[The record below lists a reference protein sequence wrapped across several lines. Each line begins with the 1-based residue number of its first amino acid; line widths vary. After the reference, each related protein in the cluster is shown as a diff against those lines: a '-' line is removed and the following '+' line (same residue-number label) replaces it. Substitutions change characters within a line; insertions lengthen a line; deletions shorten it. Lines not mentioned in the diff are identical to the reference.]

1 MDKSRRVVV
10 TGIGNVTSLGANV
23 AQSFNNLCNGVSG
36 IRFMTKEDGPDWED
50 FPYPTCAPVHPDF
63 NKELILERYPHVNT
77 PGAYAISALEEALE
91 DSNFKPET
99 EKERNRTGVVCSMVH
114 GPYLEGEAMMRKYH
128 DSGKTKIDPNYYYI
142 EHNVFMLHTAAQ
154 IVGASG
160 YMASPSHACSN
171 GGQNV
176 GKAYRAIKRGYAD
189 AVVAVSADNTMTPF
203 WNYEWVITGLSPKEV
218 SDPKTIMRPFDMD
231 R

>member
-1 MDKSRRVVV
+1 
-10 TGIGNVTSLGANV
+10 
-23 AQSFNNLCNGVSG
+23 
-36 IRFMTKEDGPDWED
+36 
-50 FPYPTCAPVHPDF
+50 
-63 NKELILERYPHVNT
+63 
-77 PGAYAISALEEALE
+77 
-91 DSNFKPET
+91 
-99 EKERNRTGVVCSMVH
+99 
-114 GPYLEGEAMMRKYH
+114 
-128 DSGKTKIDPNYYYI
+128 
-142 EHNVFMLHTAAQ
+142 
-154 IVGASG
+154 
-160 YMASPSHACSN
+160 MASPSHACSN